1 MSNLPDLIAN
11 HARIVARYGRDID
24 RRHLP
29 PECAVT
35 VPVERWPEIGE
46 LPPLRYVARLR
57 LGVTCRACGADDWT
71 FRRVRRKCGIV
82 SRGRECRPC
91 ANERTKAKQK
101 TRRAFRDPTTNPKM
115 TGGRVSGLR
124 DSDDPGTSAGS
135 IRGAN
140 GRGAT
145 TKAGEKLAERSDG

>member
-1 MSNLPDLIAN
+1 MSNLRDLIAN

-35 VPVERWPEIGE
+35 VPVERWPAIVVPT
-46 LPPLRYVARLR
+46 PPQPAQRLR

-115 TGGRVSGLR
+115 TDVRGRGLR
-124 DSDDPGTSAGS
+124 TSVDPATSIRS
-135 IRGAN
+135 SRGAN
-140 GRGAT
+140 GRGA
-145 TKAGEKLAERSDG
+145 TKAGEKLAERSEG